1 MVVYKKIITPFLFL
15 FSLLCLIHCLFIYN
29 GLQVKPS
36 EIETVELKK
45 FYKSL
50 VLIKNQ
56 DDIIALQNYTIN
68 KISHNSNGID
78 KIDIIQILKTNKGLC
93 FHRSLI
99 MQKVMLLNGIEVRPV
114 FLYSNP
120 FQKTTSIFD
129 FFSTSILTHNVFEFN
144 WNGKWYVMETNKVMK
159 ELKSFEEFLAKQNF
173 FKSKPRYIRH
183 LNNRNGRFIQP
194 HWIPD
199 VY

>member
-15 FSLLCLIHCLFIYN
+15 FSFLCLIKCLFIYN

-36 EIETVELKK
+36 EIEIVELKK

-78 KIDIIQILKTNKGLC
+78 KIDIIQILKTKKGLC
-93 FHRSLI
+93 FHRSYI

-129 FFSTSILTHNVFEFN
+129 FFQLQ
-144 WNGKWYVMETNKVMK
+144 Y
-159 ELKSFEEFLAKQNF
+159 
-173 FKSKPRYIRH
+173 
-183 LNNRNGRFIQP
+183 
-194 HWIPD
+194 
-199 VY
+199 